1 MNSKKQKEYYTLKEV
16 ANLLNLTHT
25 TVMRHA
31 RENILK
37 TVIIGKSTKR
47 VTKQA
52 LEEYTNKNQ

>member
-1 MNSKKQKEYYTLKEV
+1 MNSKKQKEFYTLKEV

-31 RENILK
+31 REGILK

-47 VTKQA
+47 VTKQS
-52 LEEYTNKNQ
+52 LDEYISRNQ